1 MSTPLKWKGADPE
14 LSIKPGVFKA
24 WSLTVLKQK
33 ILDKSVPRMPGEG
46 LCLYCLGAAQGR
58 QGASM
63 KQLE

>member
-33 ILDKSVPRMPGEG
+33 ILDKSVPQMPGEG
-46 LCLYCLGAAQGR
+46 LAFCVCIVSELCRVDKEQA
-58 QGASM
+58 
-63 KQLE
+63 